1 MRLITWNVNGIR
13 AAERKGLLDWLDQER
28 PDVLCVQETK
38 AHPDQLSEALLRE
51 HGYHVTW
58 ASAQKKGYS
67 GVATFSLRAPEEVQI
82 GLGDPAFDD
91 EGRLILTRHGD
102 LWLYNGYFPNGQND
116 HARVPYKLD
125 FYRALRQQLSQRLEA
140 GQRVIACGDFNTA
153 HTALDLARPKQNL
166 NTTGFL
172 PQERQEF
179 DAWIE
184 AGMVD
189 IFRVLHPQEEGH
201 YTWWSFRAQ
210 ARPRNIG
217 WRIDYHLISE
227 NLVDQVQRAR
237 ILKDVMG
244 SDHCPVELTLHPEE
258 SP

>member
-13 AAERKGLLDWLDQER
+13 AAERKGFLDWLDKER

-38 AHPDQLSEALLRE
+38 AHPDQLSPGLLRE

-67 GVATFSLRAPEEVQI
+67 GVATFSLKPPQEARV
-82 GLGDPAFDD
+82 GLGLPTFDD

-125 FYRALRQQLSQRLEA
+125 FYRALRQEISALLED
-140 GQRVIACGDFNTA
+140 GQSVIACGDFNTA
-153 HTALDLARPKQNL
+153 HTALDLARPKQNK

-172 PQERQEF
+172 PHERQEF
-179 DAWIE
+179 DHWIE

-189 IFRVLHPQEEGH
+189 IFRQLHPEQEGH
-201 YTWWSFRAQ
+201 YTWWSYRQQ
-210 ARPRNIG
+210 ARQRNVG
-217 WRIDYHLISE
+217 WRIDYHLISQD
-227 NLVDQVQRAR
+227 LQGRVKDAR

-244 SDHCPVELTLHPEE
+244 SDHCPVELTLQEAP
-258 SP
+258 